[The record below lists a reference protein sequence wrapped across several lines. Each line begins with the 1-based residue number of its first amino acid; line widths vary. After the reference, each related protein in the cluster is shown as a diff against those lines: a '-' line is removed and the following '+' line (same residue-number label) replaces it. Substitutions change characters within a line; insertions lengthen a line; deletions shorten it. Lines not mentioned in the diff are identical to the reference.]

1 MTLLYRV
8 KNEKAKCFFV
18 RPIVCLPETLQRS
31 IVMCGLRKAHKDL
44 YGGHRGPTHSLSSL
58 TAGI

>member
-31 IVMCGLRKAHKDL
+31 IVMCGLRKAIFL
-44 YGGHRGPTHSLSSL
+44 AGTEARPTHFLR
-58 TAGI
+58 